1 MENSK
6 IVMLSGIYLILGM
19 YALSF
24 NSANTESGKSVIKS
38 ASKTQ
43 AEHLARTGIS
53 IALKTMGNVSTN
65 KIITSQLVFISSDTV
80 QYSASPVSGLPPS
93 ETQIVSIGKVGGESV
108 TMTAVCSFD
117 RGRWRITRIYT
128 VPSA

>member
-19 YALSF
+19 YVLSF
-24 NSANTESGKSVIKS
+24 NSANTESGKNVIKS

-43 AEHLARTGIS
+43 AEHMARTGIS
-53 IALKTMGNVSTN
+53 LALKEMGNVST
-65 KIITSQLVFISSDTV
+65 KHTITQQIVSFSADKV
-80 QYSASPVSGLPPS
+80 QYSAYRATGHPLS
-93 ETQIVSIGKVGGESV
+93 ETQITAIGTDGNESV
-108 TMTAVCSFD
+108 TMIAVCSYD